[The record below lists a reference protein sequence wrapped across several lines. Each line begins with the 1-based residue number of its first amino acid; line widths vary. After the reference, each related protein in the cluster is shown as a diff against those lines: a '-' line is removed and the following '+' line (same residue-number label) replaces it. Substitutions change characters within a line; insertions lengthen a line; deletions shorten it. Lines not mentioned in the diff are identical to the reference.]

1 MTAMAGDASEHKGSA
16 GGDNRS
22 WRGSGCMGRRS
33 GHPLELV
40 AMILGFI
47 VFWPIGLAIL
57 LWSWFGRRNIFQGAP
72 AAFASA
78 RWDRGLG
85 GGPARGW
92 GFDGRSGNRVFDD
105 WKATELARLEEE
117 RRKLAAAQREFAD
130 YLDNLRH
137 AKDREEFD
145 RFRRERDAAQARGES
160 GWRPFA
166 EDQPGPAR

>member
-1 MTAMAGDASEHKGSA
+1 MTAMAGDATEQKSSA
-16 GGDNRS
+16 GDDSRA
-22 WRGSGCMGRRS
+22 WRGPGCGGRRG

-57 LWSWFGRRNIFQGAP
+57 FWSWFGRRNIFQGAP
-72 AAFASA
+72 AAFTSA
-78 RWDRGLG
+78 RWDRGFASG
-85 GGPARGW
+85 AARGW
-92 GFDGRSGNRVFDD
+92 GFDSRTGNRVFDE

-117 RRKLAAAQREFAD
+117 RRKLATAQREFAD

-166 EDQPGPAR
+166 EGQSGAPR